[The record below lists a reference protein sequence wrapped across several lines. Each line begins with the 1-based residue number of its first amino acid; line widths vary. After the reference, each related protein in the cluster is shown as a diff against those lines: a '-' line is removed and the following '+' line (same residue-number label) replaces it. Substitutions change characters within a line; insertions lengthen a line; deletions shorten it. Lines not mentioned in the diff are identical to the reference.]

1 VVRLGKAAK
10 LKETLQEAMVY
21 SQKNVPVIPDC
32 VTGQHRSTRAV
43 TGSVYGLSCAIPW
56 DEVPP
61 RGKAPGALYLKHWF
75 PGLKD
80 EAGWNAGNPWEPP
93 SNDEFG
99 YTPRDDYFKA

>member
-1 VVRLGKAAK
+1 MVRLGK
-10 LKETLQEAMVY
+10 EAMVY
-21 SQKNVPVIPDC
+21 PQKNAPVIPDC
-32 VTGQHRSTRAV
+32 IRDQRQTNRAATDGV
-43 TGSVYGLSCAIPW
+43 YSVFYAIPC

-93 SNDEFG
+93 SKDEFG